1 MWYIRRKRVAICDEY
16 DGAKRLKAVATRVV
30 NSSNHLSWNEK
41 MIEQAHSTL
50 LRSVGSLKGSTEF
63 RKS

>member
-30 NSSNHLSWNEK
+30 NSSTLKKKFEK
-41 MIEQAHSTL
+41 KINIADSSLFKIILAHI
-50 LRSVGSLKGSTEF
+50 
-63 RKS
+63 